1 MITNIISSEKLEAAR
16 ELIESNEKF
25 VIVCHTA
32 PDGDAI
38 GSSLAL
44 YHMLIEMGKWLQ

>member
-1 MITNIISSEKLEAAR
+1 MNHMILSKSEADEISSCIDEA
-16 ELIESNEKF
+16 KHV
-25 VIVCHTA
+25 VIVCHVA

-44 YHMLIEMGKWLQ
+44 WDSFSDFG